1 MIKNEYLIS
10 TRVSLSMTIWTL
22 LLHAQEDENAISVK
36 LSA

>member
-10 TRVSLSMTIWTL
+10 TIPLSVAIWTL
-22 LLHAQEDENAISVK
+22 PLHAQEDENAISVK